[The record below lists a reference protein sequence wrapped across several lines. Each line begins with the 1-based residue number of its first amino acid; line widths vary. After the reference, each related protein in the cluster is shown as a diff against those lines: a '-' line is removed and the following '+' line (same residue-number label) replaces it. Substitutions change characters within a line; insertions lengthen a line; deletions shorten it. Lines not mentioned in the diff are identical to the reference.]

1 MNVYLVATYIV
12 PILAIASNTT
22 RYNIEIE
29 SDETGQRSAKRA
41 R

>member
-1 MNVYLVATYIV
+1 MSAYLAATHIV
-12 PILAIASNTT
+12 TIPAIASNTT